1 VPDLAP
7 ELEAFRQA
15 VPLLESTIYL
25 ANCSQG
31 PLSAPVRSALQSF
44 VDGWEALPMHWDG
57 WLEEVEA
64 ARAGFA
70 ALIGATPD
78 EVAIGTSMSQL
89 VSSVVSALVRYRQ
102 APRRRIISSTA
113 EFPGVAHA
121 WLGARAQGWIV
132 DQLPAD
138 AVAPLETMDVVAA
151 VDDRTAVI
159 SVPSVSYANGA
170 MLELEPI
177 VEIARDRGA
186 LVFVD
191 AYQAAGS
198 IPIDVKALGVDMLA
212 SGALKYLM
220 GTAGIAFM
228 YVNPDLRDRLLP
240 TVTGWFGRVDP
251 SAFDPTTL
259 DYPETASRFDL
270 GTPPI
275 VNAYAARAGIDLVR
289 QAGPD
294 RIRRHVIELSSSV
307 FDLAPELG
315 LRILGPSSAE
325 GKGATTAFDAGS
337 AEEAERVEAALRERG
352 VVGSARGRAVR
363 LAPHGFTRPEEL
375 EHAMRELS
383 AVLRAGH
390 AG

>member
-1 VPDLAP
+1 MPDLPP

-15 VPLLESTIYL
+15 VPLLESRIYL

-31 PLSAPVRSALQSF
+31 PLSTPVRSALASF
-44 VDGWEALPMHWDG
+44 VEGWEALPMHWDG

-70 ALIGATPD
+70 SLIGATPD

-121 WLGARAQGWIV
+121 WLAARAQGWVV

-151 VDDRTAVI
+151 IDDRTALV
-159 SVPSVSYANGA
+159 SVPWVGYANGA
-170 MLELEPI
+170 TMELEPI
-177 VEIARDRGA
+177 VEIARSRGA
-186 LVFVD
+186 LLFVD

-220 GTAGIAFM
+220 GTAGIAFL
-228 YVNPDLRDRLLP
+228 YVNPDLRDRLVP

-289 QAGPD
+289 RAGPD
-294 RIRRHVIELSSSV
+294 LIHRHVVGLSSLA

-315 LRILGPSSAE
+315 LRILGPTTPE
-325 GKGATTAFDAGS
+325 GKGATTAFDAGT

-352 VVGSARGRAVR
+352 VVGSARGRALR
-363 LAPHGFTRPEEL
+363 LAPHGFTRPGEL

-383 AVLRAGH
+383 AVLATG
-390 AG
+390 GGG